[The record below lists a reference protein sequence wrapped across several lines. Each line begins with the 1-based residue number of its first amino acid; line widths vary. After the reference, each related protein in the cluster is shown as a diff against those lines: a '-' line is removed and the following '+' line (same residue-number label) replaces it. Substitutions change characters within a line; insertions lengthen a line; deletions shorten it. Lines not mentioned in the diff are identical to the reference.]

1 VKAIESSA
9 MIYYNVGQSQQH
21 SDTQTGLDGQLL
33 ISRIIFYL
41 IFLFLGRSFSPSS
54 GWSEH
59 LFFSSEERFLLSF
72 PPHSIFFDVCAFD
85 MLTGRT
91 NKVLKTSG
99 QQENGK
105 EEK

>member
-21 SDTQTGLDGQLL
+21 SDTQTGFH
-33 ISRIIFYL
+33 IILYF
-41 IFLFLGRSFSPSS
+41 IFLFLSRSFSLSS

-105 EEK
+105 EEEEKR